1 MYSVQEREESPAL
14 IGADELLPNLHFY
27 LLYLTVIMPRS
38 KKNKLHT
45 REKHHQ
51 AQGETQGLRG
61 AKKKALPSSSS
72 APLQAVLQSK
82 PAKRSC
88 SIRRCPPKAQPTIT
102 KSVSNTKLSKGVN
115 CKTENKKS
123 SSKASPSKAKSQ
135 RGPLTEMSN
144 ILVQFLMQMYK
155 MKKPIKKAD
164 MLKIIHK
171 KYKNSFS
178 EILSRASFNIEVVF
192 GVDLKEVDGMKH
204 LYALVNKMDLPYNG
218 RVHRARGFPKTGL
231 LMTIL
236 GVIFM
241 NGNRATEQKIWEF
254 LNKMKIH
261 AGKRHFIFG
270 EPKKLITQ
278 DFVKLKYLEYRQVPG
293 SVPPRYEFLWG
304 PRAYAETSKMK
315 ILQFFA
321 KINQTIP
328 SAFTSWYEEAL
339 QDEKERAQATIPLR
353 ADNQCYGSE

>member
-1 MYSVQEREESPAL
+1 
-14 IGADELLPNLHFY
+14 
-27 LLYLTVIMPRS
+27 MPRCQ
-38 KKNKLHT
+38 KNKLHT

-61 AKKKALPSSSS
+61 AKEKALPSSPS
-72 APLQAVLQSK
+72 APLQAVSQSK
-82 PAKRSC
+82 PARRSC
-88 SIRRCPPKAQPTIT
+88 SIRRCTHKAPSTIT
-102 KSVSNTKLSKGVN
+102 KSASHTKLSKGVN
-115 CKTENKKS
+115 CKTENKQS
-123 SSKASPSKAKSQ
+123 SSKTSPSKAKSQ
-135 RGPLTEMSN
+135 RDPLTEMSN

-204 LYALVNKMDLPYNG
+204 LYNLVNKMDLPNNG
-218 RVHRARGFPKTGL
+218 RVHRGRGFPKTGL

-241 NGNRATEQKIWEF
+241 KGNCATEQKIWEF
-254 LNKMKIH
+254 LNKMKIY

-278 DFVKLKYLEYRQVPG
+278 DFVKLKYLEYRQVP
-293 SVPPRYEFLWG
+293 SSDPPCYEFLWG

-315 ILQFFA
+315 VLQFFA

-339 QDEKERAQATIPLR
+339 QDEKERAQAPIPLR
-353 ADNQCYGSE
+353 ADTNAMAVNDSGSYPAAPPTPGEVEVIEEKEQSCSK